1 MQSKDRQIVKDSLD
15 AIISIIPGLN
25 IAWGLSK
32 ALYGAGLK
40 LRQQRALE
48 WVEMVRDNP
57 SSFTEIILKNEK
69 FQDGFVYALER
80 YIREKNEEKRKYMKS
95 IFLGFANSAM
105 SDNFE
110 LERMYHVLSILSP
123 EDLVVL
129 RDIDV
134 NKNDFH
140 QVYEQTKEKNES
152 IYNLV
157 NAGILMSDYQS
168 RVGPIAAPFIKAT
181 EFGKEFIKH
190 LRS

>member
-1 MQSKDRQIVKDSLD
+1 MDKKDKQILKDSLD
-15 AIISIIPGLN
+15 VVVSAIPGLN
-25 IAWGLSK
+25 VAWGLSK

-57 SSFTEIILKNEK
+57 SFFTELILRNED

-95 IFLGFANSAM
+95 IFLGFVG
-105 SDNFE
+105 SDTQNNFE
-110 LERMYHVLSILSP
+110 LERMYHVLSILSHD
-123 EDLVVL
+123 DLVVL
-129 RDIDV
+129 RDVDV
-134 NKNDFH
+134 NKPDFY
-140 QVYEQTKEKNES
+140 QIYEQTKEKNEN

-168 RVGPIAAPFIKAT
+168 RIGPIAAPFVKAT
-181 EFGKEFIKH
+181 EFGKEFVKY